1 MIAVGGADNRAA
13 HGHCGCKHSKK
24 MIKIPVAALAAE
36 DEGGQ
41 DVTPEVGD
49 MVALDMVEGEIRSVS
64 EDGMVHVE
72 LKTAGG
78 EPIEYADDEKEEKPE
93 EPSEDAMEAELM
105 AAAEKA
111 DEEEGY

>member
-13 HGHCGCKHSKK
+13 HGHAAVNTLK
-24 MIKIPVAALAAE
+24 MIKIPAALAAE
-36 DEGGQ
+36 DEGSQ

-49 MVALDMVEGEIRSVS
+49 MVALDIVEGEIRSVS

-78 EPIEYADDEKEEKPE
+78 EPIEYADDEKENLKNRLRTLWKQ
-93 EPSEDAMEAELM
+93 SLWLLLR
-105 AAAEKA
+105 KQT
-111 DEEEGY
+111 

>member
-1 MIAVGGADNRAA
+1 
-13 HGHCGCKHSKK
+13 

-41 DVTPEVGD
+41 DVTPEVGV
-49 MVALDMVEGEIRSVS
+49 MVALDIVEGEIRSVS

>member
-1 MIAVGGADNRAA
+1 
-13 HGHCGCKHSKK
+13 
-24 MIKIPVAALAAE
+24 
-36 DEGGQ
+36 
-41 DVTPEVGD
+41 
-49 MVALDMVEGEIRSVS
+49 
-64 EDGMVHVE
+64 MVHVE

-105 AAAEKA
+105 AAAQKA